1 MSREDAAIK
10 PETWKGGTRENLA
23 TIAHSRILDL
33 ILSKRLKARDV
44 LQERPLAEWLDMSR
58 TPVREALNRLE
69 AEGVI
74 QRQGKALILHEIT
87 IKEMMEVFAVREQL
101 EVLAARLAA
110 ERAAISEIEQ
120 LERSVRDLMKQKS
133 PPPNEHWSIDDSLH
147 ALVSRASDNQILV
160 RYISDLRLRTR
171 MFDIERLPDR
181 LLPGCREHLAILEAL
196 KARDPEAAVSAMQ
209 KHIQNSRQAILT
221 KLSEY

>member
-1 MSREDAAIK
+1 MAKDNAVTE
-10 PETWKGGTRENLA
+10 PETWKGGARENLA

-33 ILSKRLKARDV
+33 ILSRRLKARDV

-133 PPPNEHWSIDDSLH
+133 PPSNEHWSIDDSLH

-181 LLPGCREHLAILEAL
+181 FLPGCQEHLAILEAL
-196 KARDPEAAVSAMQ
+196 KARDSEAAVSAMQ
-209 KHIQNSRQAILT
+209 THIQNSRQAILT